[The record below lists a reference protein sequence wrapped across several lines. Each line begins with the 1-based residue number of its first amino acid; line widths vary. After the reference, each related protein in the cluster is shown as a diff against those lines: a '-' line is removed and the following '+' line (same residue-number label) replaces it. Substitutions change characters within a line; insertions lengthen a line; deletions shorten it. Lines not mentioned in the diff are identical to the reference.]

1 MISLFTTI
9 SSMLEASLVLALL
22 GAFLWGLVS
31 VLLSPCHLAGIP
43 LIVGFINDQRNGSS
57 RNPIVLS
64 SVFALGNLVT
74 IAGIGL
80 VTGLMGKLLGDL
92 GGFGRYFPLALF
104 LLFGL
109 YLLGVLPLSFGETSL
124 LGKVRI
130 RGPLAALLLGLLFGI
145 ALGPCSF
152 AFLAPV
158 IGIALQAAVTNMAF
172 SIGLFLAYAVGHC
185 LVIILAGS
193 FSELVRQFLKWDERS
208 RGTLWIKRVCG
219 ASLIA
224 GSLYFLLTEI
234 LRTV

>member
-1 MISLFTTI
+1 
-9 SSMLEASLVLALL
+9 MLEASLLLALL

-43 LIVGFINDQRNGSS
+43 LIVGFINDRRNGSS

-109 YLLGVLPLSFGETSL
+109 YLLDVLPLSFGATSL

-158 IGIALQAAVTNMAF
+158 IGIAFRAASTNLAF
-172 SIGLFLAYAVGHC
+172 SISLFLAYAVGHC
-185 LVIILAGS
+185 SVIILAGS
-193 FSELVRQFLKWDERS
+193 FSELVRQFLKWDEQS

-219 ASLIA
+219 CLLIS
-224 GSLYFLLTEI
+224 GSLYFLLAEI

>member
-9 SSMLEASLVLALL
+9 SSMLAASPVVALI
-22 GAFLWGLVS
+22 GAFIWGLIS

-43 LIVGFINDQRNGSS
+43 LIVGFINDQRNGSG
-57 RNPIVLS
+57 RKAIVLS
-64 SVFALGNLVT
+64 TVFALGILLT

-80 VTGLMGKLLGDL
+80 VTALMGKLLGDV
-92 GGFGRYFPLALF
+92 GTFGRYFPAALF

-109 YLLGVLPLSFGETSL
+109 YLLGVLPLSFGGTSL

-152 AFLAPV
+152 AFLAPI
-158 IGIALQAAVTNMAF
+158 IGLAFQAAATNLAF
-172 SIGLFLAYAVGHC
+172 SISLFLSYAVGHC
-185 LVIILAGS
+185 VVIILAGS

-208 RGTLWIKRVCG
+208 KGTLWIKRVCG
-219 ASLIA
+219 ALLIA
-224 GSLYFLLTEI
+224 GSLYFLLPVI

>member
-1 MISLFTTI
+1 MISLFTMI
-9 SSMLEASLVLALL
+9 SSMLKASLVLALV
-22 GAFLWGLVS
+22 GAFMWGLLS

-43 LIVGFINDQRNGSS
+43 LIVGFINDQRNGSN
-57 RNPIVLS
+57 RKAIALS
-64 SVFALGNLVT
+64 SVFVLGNLAT

-92 GGFGRYFPLALF
+92 GGLGRYFPSALF
-104 LLFGL
+104 LLFGF
-109 YLLGVLPLSFGETSL
+109 YLLDVLPFSFGGTRLIS
-124 LGKVRI
+124 KVRI
-130 RGPLAALLLGLLFGI
+130 QGPLAALLLGLLFGI

-158 IGIALQAAVTNMAF
+158 IAIAFQAAATNLAF

-185 LVIILAGS
+185 AVIILAGS

-208 RGTLWIKRVCG
+208 RGTLWVKRVCG
-219 ASLIA
+219 ALLIA
-224 GSLYFLLTEI
+224 GSLYFLLTGI

>member
-9 SSMLEASLVLALL
+9 SSMLEASMVLALI
-22 GAFLWGLVS
+22 GAFVWGILS

-43 LIVGFINDQRNGSS
+43 LIVGFINDQRNGST
-57 RNPIVLS
+57 RNAIALS
-64 SVFALGNLVT
+64 TLFALGILAT

-92 GGFGRYFPLALF
+92 GGFGRYFPAAMF

-109 YLLGVLPLSFGETSL
+109 YLIGVLPLPFGGTSL
-124 LGKVRI
+124 PGKVHI
-130 RGPLAALLLGLLFGI
+130 RGPFAALILGLLFGI

-158 IGIALQAAVTNMAF
+158 IGVAFQAAATNLAF

-185 LVIILAGS
+185 AVLILAGS
-193 FSELVRQFLKWDERS
+193 FSELVRQYLKWDERS

-219 ASLIA
+219 ALLIA
-224 GSLYFLLTEI
+224 GSLYSLFLGI
-234 LRTV
+234 R

>member
-9 SSMLEASLVLALL
+9 SGMLEASLLLALI
-22 GAFLWGLVS
+22 GSFVWGLLS

-57 RNPIVLS
+57 RNAIVLS
-64 SVFALGNLVT
+64 SVFALGILVT
-74 IAGIGL
+74 IVGIGL

-92 GGFGRYFPLALF
+92 GGFGRYFPSVLF

-109 YLLGVLPLSFGETSL
+109 YLLDLLPLSFGGTSHI
-124 LGKVRI
+124 GKVHI

-158 IGIALQAAVTNMAF
+158 IGIALQAATTNMAF

-208 RGTLWIKRVCG
+208 RVTLWIKRVCG
-219 ASLIA
+219 VSLIA
-224 GSLYFLLTEI
+224 GSLYFLLTRI